1 MAHDLYNHFAKQSD
15 PFARIIEDA
24 QKFKKTFSGNPQ
36 EEVMKLVQSG
46 QMSQAELNRLMQ
58 IAAPIAQR
66 MGK

>member
-1 MAHDLYNHFAKQSD
+1 MAHDLYNQFAKQND